1 MWKSVSYVGGYLQ
14 IHDSEHGSR
23 GKTVTTSQTYL
34 NADKIYAE
42 LISAGESWADKDAAA
57 NLLEEGKSSLLSKLT
72 HDHRYEDNTAIIS
85 RIEAEEAARASQT
98 YQDYIAGMVEARRV
112 ANRARVRYQAIQTL
126 AELRRSQ
133 ESTRR
138 QEMRLV

>member
-1 MWKSVSYVGGYLQ
+1 MLKFRGKDEYGSGDNWTPDREL
-14 IHDSEHGSR
+14 GSR
-23 GKTVTTSQTYL
+23 EKTVTTSATYL

-42 LISAGESWADKDAAA
+42 LISAGEAWADKDAAA
-57 NLLEEGKSSLLSKLT
+57 NLLEEGKQSMLSKLIN
-72 HDHRYEDNTAIIS
+72 EQMLNTDS
-85 RIEAEEAARASQT
+85 RVVAEQRARESKD
-98 YQDYIAGMVEARRV
+98 YQDWIAGMVEARRI

>member
-1 MWKSVSYVGGYLQ
+1 M
-14 IHDSEHGSR
+14 
-23 GKTVTTSQTYL
+23 TFL

-42 LISAGESWADKDAAA
+42 LISAGNAFADTDAAA
-57 NLLEEGKSSLLSKLT
+57 SLLEEAKHSMLSKLT
-72 HDHRYEDNTAIIS
+72 NEQMLNTDS
-85 RIEAEEAARASQT
+85 RIQAEQNAKASQT